1 MNQKMKK
8 AGFLF
13 LVPFFALNAVAQAER
28 TVPEKDTT
36 LVLMI
41 DGAVERA
48 MESHVDIQRAKITLG
63 KTERES
69 KHAWNQ
75 VLPSVS
81 ANGSAAENGSWH
93 DIESDTVS
101 ASAGVSASLSVNAE
115 LAPAIRALKSSYEA
129 GKISFED
136 TVRSTEVAVRKQFY
150 HLLYLQEN
158 LETSRN
164 TLESYQK
171 QYDQTSE
178 KYRRGVVPELD
189 LLTAQVNLE
198 TARPDVDS
206 ARVPLTQTALPN
218 FSTRS
223 EFRLERTS
231 SFREVLTMRTAFFQS
246 MIRCLTAARKN
257 RRRFKN
263 WSRTFRRQS

>member
-206 ARVPLTQTALPN
+206 ARA
-218 FSTRS
+218 
-223 EFRLERTS
+223 FRLLKQPCRI
-231 SFREVLTMRTAFFQS
+231 FRHARNFAWNARRAFGKS
-246 MIRCLTAARKN
+246 
-257 RRRFKN
+257 
-263 WSRTFRRQS
+263 